1 MELTVI
7 GTGSKGNGYVLQN
20 DKEALILECGMPL
33 QAYLPALG
41 FKLSKVSGAFVTH
54 SHGDHAGHVREFAD
68 RYIPVWMTAGELGV
82 ILNKLGAI
90 PPCDMPKMR
99 RFPAGSFS
107 VVAFPTVHD
116 TPDPVGFLVSH
127 EEIGTLLFL
136 TDTSTLNVK
145 LPNNITHVLIE
156 INHDA
161 ETLWDNVQSGRVN
174 YYHAERVSESHLS
187 LEEAL
192 SVLRRI
198 KNPSLRSVT
207 IIHQSAENS
216 NTERY
221 EEEIKKLLGDPS
233 VAVRTACKGM
243 RFEINKMPF

>member
-41 FKLSKVSGAFVTH
+41 FRLNKVCGAFVTH

-68 RYIPVWMTAGELGV
+68 RYIPVWMTDGERGAILG
-82 ILNKLGAI
+82 KLGAI
-90 PPCDMPKMR
+90 APKELQKLQR
-99 RFPAGSFS
+99 VGAGGFS
-107 VVAFPTVHD
+107 LVAFPTVHD

-136 TDTSTLNVK
+136 TDTSALNVK

-161 ETLWDNVQSGRVN
+161 DTLWDNVQSGRVN

-187 LEEAL
+187 LDAAL
-192 SVLRRI
+192 SILRSI
-198 KNPSLRSVT
+198 KNPHLRSVT